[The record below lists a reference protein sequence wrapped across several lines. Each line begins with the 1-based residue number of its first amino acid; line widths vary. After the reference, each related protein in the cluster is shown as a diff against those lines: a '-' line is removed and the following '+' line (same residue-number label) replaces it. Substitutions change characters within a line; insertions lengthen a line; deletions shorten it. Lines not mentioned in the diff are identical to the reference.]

1 VRSSAT
7 PSSKV
12 LDRAVS
18 AGRAGSRVHVDG
30 PTSLPV
36 QTIGGAINKTSAQ
49 NRHEEGTVNFSET
62 NRRLAVIGGTGPQ
75 GKGLAYR
82 FARHG
87 HSVVVGSRAEE
98 KATAAA
104 GEILARLGG
113 ADGAGEVTGAA
124 NPEACAQADVV
135 VLAVPYDGHDELV
148 ASLPLA
154 GKTVISCVNP
164 LAFDKRGAHGRII
177 DAGEGSA
184 AESAQRLAPDS
195 TVVGAFHNVSAVLL
209 WGDDDYLDEDVL
221 VVGDATEAKQVA
233 IELARAVV
241 GRDGID
247 AGKLRLARQL
257 EPFTAVLISINR
269 KYKVNSGIRITGL
282 EH

>member
-1 VRSSAT
+1 VAEQDT
-7 PSSKV
+7 
-12 LDRAVS
+12 
-18 AGRAGSRVHVDG
+18 
-30 PTSLPV
+30 T
-36 QTIGGAINKTSAQ
+36 
-49 NRHEEGTVNFSET
+49 
-62 NRRLAVIGGTGPQ
+62 RRLAVIGGTGPQ

-87 HSVVVGSRAEE
+87 HSVVVGSRAAE
-98 KATAAA
+98 KADAAA
-104 GEILARLGG
+104 EEIRDRLGG
-113 ADGAGEVTGAA
+113 AAGAGEVTGAA
-124 NPEACAQADVV
+124 NADACAQADVV

-154 GKTVISCVNP
+154 GKTVVSCVNP

-184 AESAQRLAPDS
+184 AESAQRLAPEAV
-195 TVVGAFHNVSAVLL
+195 VVGAFHNVSAVLL
-209 WGDDDYLDEDVL
+209 WGEDEYLDEDVL
-221 VVGDATEAKQVA
+221 VVGDVADAKQVA
-233 IELARAVV
+233 IELARSVV

-269 KYKVNSGIRITGL
+269 KYKTHSGLRITGL
-282 EH
+282 PTS